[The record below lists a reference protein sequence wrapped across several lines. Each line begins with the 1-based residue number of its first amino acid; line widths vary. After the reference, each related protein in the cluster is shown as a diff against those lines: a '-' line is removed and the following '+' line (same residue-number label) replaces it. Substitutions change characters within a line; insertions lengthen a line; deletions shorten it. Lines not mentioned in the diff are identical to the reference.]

1 MVRGLQIRRFFL
13 ILNVVLGGLL
23 LSVAA
28 RNLWMTGP
36 VPGPLGGL
44 PGDTDVAAAA
54 IAYAPVVEG
63 LSAYESLRQSGLF
76 GEAGRWNPNAA
87 PPAPAEPPKASE
99 EPILANTQLR
109 LLGTMALSPGQPASA
124 AFIENTAE
132 QPGAKGYVVGDTVAE
147 GVTLLEIFPRRV
159 ILENKSDGVAK
170 KEYLSME
177 EPGEGESLM
186 AAAGAAGRGKPGGV
200 PPAVRGPGS
209 HIRTAKNTGP
219 AKPDASGKIQLNLT
233 EFAKDLEDNYETLL
247 KVRPVEKRD
256 AKGNFVGLT
265 ADNISQYPMA
275 AKLGFQD
282 GDVLQTINGQRIQ
295 NEQQVMEIIQQN
307 PDARSFQIGILRGG
321 QPQTFT
327 YNLNQ

>member
-13 ILNVVLGGLL
+13 ILDLVLGGLL
-23 LSVAA
+23 LFVAV

-36 VPGPLGGL
+36 VAGPLGEL
-44 PGDTDVAAAA
+44 PGDTEVAASA
-54 IAYAPVVEG
+54 IAYLPVVEG
-63 LSAYESLRQSGLF
+63 LSAYEPLRQSGLF
-76 GEAGRWNPNAA
+76 GDAGRWNPNAA
-87 PPAPAEPPKASE
+87 PPVAELPKASE
-99 EPILANTQLR
+99 EPPVLNTQLR
-109 LLGTMALSPGQPASA
+109 LLGTMALYPGQPAAA
-124 AFIENTAE
+124 AFIENTSE

-147 GVTLLEIFPRRV
+147 GVTLLEVFPRRV
-159 ILENKSDGVAK
+159 ILLNESDGTAK

-177 EPGEGESLM
+177 EPGEGEGLM
-186 AAAGAAGRGKPGGV
+186 AAAGPGGRAKPGGA

-307 PDARSFQIGILRGG
+307 QDARSFQIGILRGG